1 MADQEL
7 QPTEKKEVPVEK
19 GELTY
24 EGIYFTP
31 AVDIFGNETEL
42 IVLAD
47 MPGVS
52 AENVDID
59 LKDDTLT
66 IVGKTSGESGEGEA
80 LLCEYRTGNY
90 FRTFRVTEGIDQ
102 AKITAS
108 MSDGVLKLVL
118 PKVEKAVPRKIL
130 ISTE

>member
-7 QPTEKKEVPVEK
+7 QPTEKKEVAGEK
-19 GELTY
+19 GELTH

-31 AVDIFGNETEL
+31 AVDIFGNENEL

-47 MPGVS
+47 MPGVN
-52 AENVDID
+52 AESVEID
-59 LKDDTLT
+59 LREDTLS
-66 IVGKTSGESGEGEA
+66 IVGKASEPGGEGEP
-80 LLCEYRTGNY
+80 LLREYRTGNY
-90 FRTFRVTEGIDQ
+90 FRSFRVTEGIDQ
-102 AKITAS
+102 AKITAT

-118 PKVEKAVPRKIL
+118 PKVEKAVPRKIQ